1 MLLLIFQLRLYRSS
15 PLDYCLLRVLAFL
28 VLPPLSMGRG
38 VLKLQGSPQWA
49 PPSLGPCCRF
59 QGSWGGSLTAKA
71 WPEPPPLSPTVQE
84 AFRLT
89 CVQSFQAGVLGEASC
104 MELDTVGP
112 LSGEASAVQMRTLSS
127 LTLLYEMPRDPAVAG
142 E

>member
-1 MLLLIFQLRLYRSS
+1 MA
-15 PLDYCLLRVLAFL
+15 LAAGF
-28 VLPPLSMGRG
+28 RG
-38 VLKLQGSPQWA
+38 PG
-49 PPSLGPCCRF
+49 
-59 QGSWGGSLTAKA
+59 GGSLTAKA
-71 WPEPPPLSPTVQE
+71 WPEPLPLPLTVQE

-112 LSGEASAVQMRTLSS
+112 LSGEASAVQMWTLSS
-127 LTLLYEMPRDPAVAG
+127 LTLLYEVPQDPAVAG